1 VLKQKERP
9 YLRGEVSDS
18 WLQLHIMNKPRT
30 GKSQAVRRFRSAA
43 RLEQKRFLA
52 PTRSEVRTWHS
63 DVVTTMETYSIS
75 KPWQVINGDETAVAL
90 DSSLRGSVGYRKVEL
105 ITKGSDVIVK

>member
-1 VLKQKERP
+1 
-9 YLRGEVSDS
+9 
-18 WLQLHIMNKPRT
+18 
-30 GKSQAVRRFRSAA
+30 
-43 RLEQKRFLA
+43 
-52 PTRSEVRTWHS
+52 
-63 DVVTTMETYSIS
+63 METYSIS